1 MKLATTCLIASLG
14 LSQAFTV
21 LPGNNAVA
29 STTSLAAMDRR
40 SVLTNV
46 AAGIATV
53 AVAAPLPALAADYV
67 PKYDDLK
74 QIYFLGASLD
84 KLVEKLGNPDT
95 IDAGLEGVRLFN
107 KDPTFYPG
115 YAKNYIQKSVKKGAD
130 SDPRV
135 GYIKQVS
142 TEMKMV
148 EIMKWN
154 IFWDGSYL

>member
-1 MKLATTCLIASLG
+1 MKLATTTCLIATLG

-21 LPGNNAVA
+21 VPSVGNTVAA
-29 STTSLAAMDRR
+29 STSTTALAAMDRR
-40 SVLTNV
+40 SVLTN
-46 AAGIATV
+46 AAATIAAV
-53 AVAAPLPALAADYV
+53 AVAAPLPAFAGDYV

-84 KLVEKLGNPDT
+84 KLAEKLGNPDT

-107 KDPTFYPG
+107 KDPTFYSG

-130 SDPRV
+130 TDPRV

-142 TEMKMV
+142 
-148 EIMKWN
+148 N
-154 IFWDGSYL
+154 FL